1 MPGEQRSEPSVGEA
15 EPSAQIV
22 ERRSRLRR
30 SYAELEPH
38 RHVTTRCCCY
48 VHRGMLLRTYRPH
61 TRNNRSV
68 LLRTQRPVVTYT
80 NTCCYVGRGA
90 VVTYIQTTHT

>member
-1 MPGEQRSEPSVGEA
+1 MDEQRSLPGEQRSEPSVGEA

-48 VHRGMLLRTYRPH
+48 VHRGLLLRK
-61 TRNNRSV
+61 
-68 LLRTQRPVVTYT
+68 LDRTD
-80 NTCCYVGRGA
+80 GRG
-90 VVTYIQTTHT
+90 IDWCLID